1 LADFRVFDH
10 FQDGK
15 IEQDT
20 EQFFELEEI
29 ARARLRIIKKTA
41 GRGVLAKLK
50 RHVALSKLNALLS
63 FYGWAIRRD
72 GQMFEV
78 RVRGEPVD
86 LKLDE
91 KPQHPHGSIEDIN
104 ERARQFYTNTGIVM
118 DPRDGKRLPHSER
131 ARFGIT

>member
-1 LADFRVFDH
+1 MFDH

-20 EQFFELEEI
+20 EQFFELQEI
-29 ARARLRIIKKTA
+29 ARARLGIINKTT

-63 FYGWAIRRD
+63 FYGSAIRRN
-72 GQMFEV
+72 GQLFEV

-91 KPQHPHGSIEDIN
+91 RPQHPHGSIEDIN
-104 ERARQFYTNTGIVM
+104 ERARQFYINTGIVM

>member
-1 LADFRVFDH
+1 MFDKV
-10 FQDGK
+10 QEGK
-15 IEQDT
+15 IEQGT
-20 EQFFELEEI
+20 EQFFELAEI
-29 ARARLRIIKKTA
+29 ARARLRTIKRTA
-41 GRGVLAKLK
+41 GRGVLAKLR

-91 KPQHPHGSIEDIN
+91 RSQHPHGSIHDIN
-104 ERARQFYTNTGIVM
+104 ERARQFYINTGIVM